1 MNMDAR
7 TACYVVAAASAGYII
22 LTLVRPIIV
31 GGRLRITIPW
41 RVPCIGETAVF
52 RRDGKRI
59 IATVIATGGDLL
71 LPDRTI
77 CRLPPDGNPV
87 ADIMYE
93 LLARHP
99 DVEEV
104 PVGCIYIQRRGITAI
119 VPLSTRVGAILI

>member
-1 MNMDAR
+1 MDAR
-7 TACYVVAAASAGYII
+7 TACYVIAAASAGYII

-41 RVPCIGETAVF
+41 RAAKVGERAVF
-52 RRDGKRI
+52 RHGGKRI
-59 IATVIATGGDLL
+59 IATVIATGGDLI
-71 LPDRTI
+71 LPDGAV
-77 CRLPPDGNPV
+77 CQLPPEGNPA

-93 LLARHP
+93 LLSRRS

-104 PVGCIYIQRRGITAI
+104 PAGRIYIQRRGITAI

>member
-1 MNMDAR
+1 MGTR
-7 TACYVVAAASAGYII
+7 TACFVVAAASAGYII

-41 RVPCIGETAVF
+41 CPAKVGERAVF
-52 RRDGKRI
+52 RHNGRRV

-71 LPDRTI
+71 LPDGTI
-77 CRLPPDGNPV
+77 CRLPPDGNPA

-93 LLARHP
+93 LLSRRP

-119 VPLSTRVGAILI
+119 VPLSLRVGAVLI

>member
-41 RVPCIGETAVF
+41 RSTKVGERAVF
-52 RRDGKRI
+52 RHNGRRV

-71 LPDRTI
+71 LPDGTI
-77 CRLPPDGNPV
+77 CRLPPEGNPA
-87 ADIMYE
+87 ADVVYE

-104 PVGCIYIQRRGITAI
+104 PVGCIYTQRRGITAI